1 MRVNNDFINIG
12 IIFESDIQS
21 GGAFQQSL
29 STIELISKL
38 PKNHVNINLYRT
50 FKTISHNSKLNNFK
64 SKYIS
69 LNLVQKTLIFLRNN
83 IKNLRILN
91 LIKKIKKYNS
101 FEKHLINDK
110 IDIVYF
116 LDPSP
121 LAINLENLNYIITVW
136 DLCHR
141 EDLEFPEVRINRE
154 FERREYKYNKIL
166 PKASYIIADSVFG
179 KNNIEK
185 FYSVDPKRIYTIP
198 FRISSDLKIQTSK
211 NNNNILIKNKICK
224 KKYLFYPA
232 QFWAHKNH
240 IYILDTISNYEKIYN
255 EGIDVVFTGGN
266 KGNLEYIKEKIK
278 EYDINKS
285 KLHFLGFVE
294 NNDIVIL
301 YKEALALF
309 MPSYFGPMNIPPLEA
324 FYHNIPVLYSDKK
337 NMIEIFGDS
346 VIAINLN
353 DSKDAAKK
361 INKLIIDKTYYNQI
375 VKKGSDYLLNQ
386 KDSDIISIYK
396 TIFEDFRIR
405 RNLWS

>member
-1 MRVNNDFINIG
+1 M
-12 IIFESDIQS
+12 
-21 GGAFQQSL
+21 
-29 STIELISKL
+29 
-38 PKNHVNINLYRT
+38 
-50 FKTISHNSKLNNFK
+50 
-64 SKYIS
+64 
-69 LNLVQKTLIFLRNN
+69 QKTLIFLRNN

-211 NNNNILIKNKICK
+211 NNNL
-224 KKYLFYPA
+224 
-232 QFWAHKNH
+232 
-240 IYILDTISNYEKIYN
+240 
-255 EGIDVVFTGGN
+255 
-266 KGNLEYIKEKIK
+266 
-278 EYDINKS
+278 
-285 KLHFLGFVE
+285 
-294 NNDIVIL
+294 
-301 YKEALALF
+301 
-309 MPSYFGPMNIPPLEA
+309 
-324 FYHNIPVLYSDKK
+324 
-337 NMIEIFGDS
+337 
-346 VIAINLN
+346 
-353 DSKDAAKK
+353 
-361 INKLIIDKTYYNQI
+361 
-375 VKKGSDYLLNQ
+375 
-386 KDSDIISIYK
+386 
-396 TIFEDFRIR
+396 
-405 RNLWS
+405 